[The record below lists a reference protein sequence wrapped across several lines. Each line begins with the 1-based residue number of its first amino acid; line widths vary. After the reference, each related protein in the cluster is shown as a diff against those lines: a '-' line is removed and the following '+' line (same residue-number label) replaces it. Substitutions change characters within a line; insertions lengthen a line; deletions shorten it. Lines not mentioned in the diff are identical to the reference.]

1 MTAHVPLRLCV
12 RGTGN
17 GRSGAPKGILLTM
30 PSEFSYIE
38 HAIEVVARHC
48 MAFGVSATAAKFRLR
63 VALCEALSNAIVYG
77 NDMDPAKQVQV
88 TVHVR
93 DAQVEVSVE
102 DEGQGFDPEDV
113 PDPTHDTNLEN
124 PRGRGLF
131 LIRQLVD
138 DLTFNDRGNSICM
151 TWHRA

>member
-17 GRSGAPKGILLTM
+17 GKSGAPDGILLRI

-38 HAIEVVARHC
+38 HAIDVVARHC
-48 MAFGVSATAAKFRLR
+48 LAFGISANAARFKVR

-77 NDMDPAKQVQV
+77 NGMDPGKQVHV
-88 TVHVR
+88 KVHVR
-93 DAQVEVSVE
+93 GSHVQVSVE
-102 DEGQGFDPEDV
+102 DEGEGFDPQDV